1 MDQKLHTIDYFV
13 NDEPQSTTEKELT
26 PVQIMTKAGID
37 PDTNYLIEIRGN
49 HQISYKDKPNDPIK
63 LHEKMK
69 FISNFIGPTPVSL

>member
-49 HQISYKDKPNDPIK
+49 HQISYRDKPNDPIK